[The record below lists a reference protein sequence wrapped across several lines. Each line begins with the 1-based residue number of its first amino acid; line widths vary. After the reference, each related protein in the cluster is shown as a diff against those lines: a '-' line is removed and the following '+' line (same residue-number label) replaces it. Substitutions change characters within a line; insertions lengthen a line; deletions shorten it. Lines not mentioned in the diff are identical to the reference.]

1 MTRLRTVKT
10 SFTAGEIAPRLFGR
24 TDLRAHANGARRL
37 ENVFIH
43 PTGGLSRRAG
53 LAFVDRARGPGRL
66 VAFAFNTE
74 QTYLLAFSAGAIDVY
89 RDDVRLAT
97 VTAPWTEAQLAQI
110 AWTQSADTLL
120 VCHPDVAPRR
130 VTRRADLTWQIDEWS
145 WVVENGAVRQ
155 PWYRFAPADVTIAA
169 SATTGYVTLVAS
181 AAVFRPAH
189 QGTRFR
195 VAGKQVRIT
204 AVASGTQATATVE
217 QALAGT
223 AATTAWDEQAFSPVR
238 GWPAT
243 AVFHQDRLVVGGSRD
258 LPNRLWLSRS
268 ADLWNFDVGTGKDDE
283 AIEFAILSDDVNAI
297 RALFSG
303 RHLQVFTSGAEWMV
317 SGDPLTPGT
326 IQMARQTRVGS
337 PVDRR
342 VPPRNVDGA
351 TLYVGRTGADLREFV
366 YTDVEQA
373 YQSPD
378 LALLASH
385 LVDRPR
391 DMDFDPRRRLLF
403 VAMADGSLRALT
415 VYRAEQVTAWMRV
428 TTDGPVRAVAAVGE
442 RVYLLVDRLGGST
455 IEAFDDG
462 FALDAAVAGESGTAK
477 TVWSGLSHLDGRD
490 VAVVADGVPRAPVRV
505 NAGTI
510 VLDAPAR
517 RVEAGIPFACVVEP
531 LPALLGTGGGEGL
544 ALRVVSATFRLEG
557 TRALRIDFGT
567 GPQDV
572 PLRRPASGGA
582 VLGPD
587 PPPPF
592 TGDVARR
599 AVGWRRDGLAP
610 PWRIEQDLPLPF
622 TLLSVTTILKVN
634 D

>member
-10 SFTAGEIAPRLFGR
+10 SFTAGEIAPRLYGR

-74 QTYLLAFSAGAIDVY
+74 QTYLLAFSAGLIDVY
-89 RDDVRLAT
+89 RDDVRLAS
-97 VTAPWTEAQLAQI
+97 VTAPWTAAQLDQI

-120 VCHPDVAPRR
+120 VCHPNVPPRR
-130 VTRRADLTWQIDEWS
+130 ITRRADQTWQIEEWA
-145 WVVENGAVRQ
+145 WVVEAGAVRH
-155 PWYRFAPADVTIAA
+155 PWYRFAPTGITLAA
-169 SATTGYVTLVAS
+169 SGTTGVVTLTAS
-181 AAVFRPAH
+181 AAAFVADH
-189 QGTRFR
+189 QGARLR
-195 VAGKQVRIT
+195 IAGKQVRIT
-204 AVASGTQATATVE
+204 GVASPTQATATVE
-217 QALAGT
+217 QTLVGT
-223 AATTAWDEQAFSPVR
+223 AATTAWEEQAFSAAR

-243 AVFHQDRLVVGGSRD
+243 AVFHQDRLVIGGSRD

-268 ADLWNFDVGTGKDDE
+268 ADLWNFDVGTGQDDE

-317 SGDPLTPGT
+317 TGDPLTPGT
-326 IQMARQTRVGS
+326 IQMSRQTRVGS

-342 VPPRNVDGA
+342 IPPRNVDGA
-351 TLYVGRTGADLREFV
+351 TLYVGRTGTDVREFV

-378 LALLASH
+378 LALLAPH

-403 VAMADGSLRALT
+403 VVMADGSLRALT
-415 VYRAEQVTAWMRV
+415 VYRAEQVTAWMRIA
-428 TTDGPVRAVAAVGE
+428 TDGAVRAVATVGE
-442 RVYLLVDRLGGST
+442 RVYLLVDRLGGPT
-455 IEAFDDG
+455 IEAFDD
-462 FALDAAVAGESGTAK
+462 ARSLDAAVAGESAVAK
-477 TVWSGLSHLDGRD
+477 TNWSGLSHLNGRT
-490 VAVVADGVPRAPVRV
+490 VAVTADGVPRDPLPV

-510 VLDAPAR
+510 VLDPPAL
-517 RVEAGIPFACVVEP
+517 RVEAGLPFTHVVEP
-531 LPALLGTGGGEGL
+531 LPVTVGMGGSEGL
-544 ALRVVSATFRLEG
+544 TLRVVSATFRLEG
-557 TRALRIDFGT
+557 TRALRVDLGS
-567 GPQDV
+567 GPADV
-572 PLRRPASGGA
+572 PLRLSAPGGT

-587 PPPPF
+587 PPPAF
-592 TGDVARR
+592 TGDVTRR
-599 AVGWRRDGLAP
+599 AIGWRRDGLAA
-610 PWRIEQDLPLPF
+610 PWRIEQDLALPF
-622 TLLSVTTILKVN
+622 TLLSVTTLLKVN
-634 D
+634 E